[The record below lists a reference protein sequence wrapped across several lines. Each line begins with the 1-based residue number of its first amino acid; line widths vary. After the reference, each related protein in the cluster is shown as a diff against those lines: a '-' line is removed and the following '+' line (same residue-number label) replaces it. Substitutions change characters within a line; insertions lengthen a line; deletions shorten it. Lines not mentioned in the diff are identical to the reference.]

1 MELEAELMAEE
12 NQTMMADLRDTGEDA
27 LTFFFFFFL
36 KKKRI
41 TGKPFVSGHL
51 QRRDANGR

>member
-27 LTFFFFFFL
+27 LTFFFFFF
-36 KKKRI
+36 
-41 TGKPFVSGHL
+41 
-51 QRRDANGR
+51 